1 MAGFQGTFG
10 HLNWLIIWGNCA
22 NLDFPRETVQQSM
35 DIFLQIL
42 KRTFDNQKIKKKKPT
57 ELEEEEKEKE

>member
-1 MAGFQGTFG
+1 MMGASMAGFQGTFG

-42 KRTFDNQKIKKKKPT
+42 KRTFDNQKIKKKKPP
-57 ELEEEEKEKE
+57 LN